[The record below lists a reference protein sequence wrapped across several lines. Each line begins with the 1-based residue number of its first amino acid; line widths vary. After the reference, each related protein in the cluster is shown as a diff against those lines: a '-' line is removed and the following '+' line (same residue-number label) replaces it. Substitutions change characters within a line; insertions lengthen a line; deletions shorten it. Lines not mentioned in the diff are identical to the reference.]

1 MNEYRHCWE
10 GTGLY
15 WASVLSRRV
24 NYILR
29 IRHLHQVSQVDAL
42 AIISLHGFLSCN
54 VLGMNLPFYVTILSA
69 CSIFWLLSI
78 VCVRVCACARAVIC
92 LLW

>member
-1 MNEYRHCWE
+1 MNEYLHCWE

-29 IRHLHQVSQVDAL
+29 IMPWPWIPKLQCSGDEFTFLCYHLVSLFYIL
-42 AIISLHGFLSCN
+42 AAKHC
-54 VLGMNLPFYVTILSA
+54 A
-69 CSIFWLLSI
+69 C
-78 VCVRVCACARAVIC
+78 VCVRVCVCGNLFIMVIAV
-92 LLW
+92 